1 MKKSLVALST
11 VVVLGAAWTGA
22 SWYTGKLIEQQM
34 GAVVD
39 NANSLLKSN
48 LPKAGVKLGYENYQ
62 RGIFSSKLRYVLRAD
77 GSVTTDDAPLKA
89 GDKVAFQETIDH
101 GPFPFAQ
108 LKKLNLL
115 PSMASVHTELENTPA
130 TNGLFDITKGKS
142 LFTAESRISYSGDI
156 SSTIDVIPLDYQ
168 KDKSA
173 LIFAGATINADVS
186 RDMKAITLDANSG
199 SVIIRGPNQLGQATE
214 TQFLGTTLKSQTH
227 TGQFDISLG
236 NLNLMLKQIKVAVDG
251 KDTLLLGGFKLAS
264 QLDEKDGNL
273 KGQIDY
279 SIDTLKVKNSDFGA
293 GKLSVKIDKLDAKS
307 LKEFVD
313 RYNQQAITML
323 QQAQAMDPTAYQQ
336 QRTDIL
342 LQNLPLL
349 WKGNPSI
356 SIAPLSWKN
365 SKGEST
371 FTLNLDLDLTDPVQ
385 AGSPATSM
393 EKLITRTVKRFDLN
407 LSIPVAM
414 ATETAAQLTLSQGY
428 SAEESQKLA
437 QQQVQGLATMGQIF
451 KLTTLKE
458 GVIGSHF
465 HYADNQV
472 DLNGN
477 KMSLQ
482 EFIGMFG
489 QFGAPVEDGAPA
501 QDAVPAPAQ

>member
-1 MKKSLVALST
+1 MKKSLVAVS
-11 VVVLGAAWTGA
+11 VIVVLGAAWTGA
-22 SWYTGKLIEQQM
+22 SWYTGKLIEQRM
-34 GAVVD
+34 GEVVD
-39 NANSLLKSN
+39 NANSQLKAY

-62 RGIFSSKLRYVLRAD
+62 RGIFSSKIRYVLRAD
-77 GSVTTDDAPLKA
+77 GSVTTDDAPLKP
-89 GDKVAFQETIDH
+89 GDEVAFQETIDH

-108 LKKLNLL
+108 LKKFNLL

-130 TNGLFDITKGKS
+130 TKGLFDITKGKS
-142 LFTAESRISYSGDI
+142 LFTAESRISYSGDT
-156 SSTIDVIPLDYQ
+156 SSAIDVIPLDYQ

-173 LIFAGATINADVS
+173 LKFGGATINADVS
-186 RDMKAITLDANSG
+186 RDMKAITLDANSD
-199 SVIIRGPNQLGQATE
+199 SAVISGPNQFGQTEQVQLLGVS
-214 TQFLGTTLKSQTH
+214 LKSQTH
-227 TGQFDISLG
+227 AGQFDLSLG
-236 NLNLMLKQIKVAVDG
+236 NQNLVLKQIKVAVDG
-251 KDTLLLGGFKLAS
+251 KDTLLLDGFKLAS
-264 QLDEKDGNL
+264 QFGEKDSNL
-273 KGQIDY
+273 NGQIDY
-279 SIDTLKVKNSDFGA
+279 TIDSLKVQNSDFGS
-293 GKLSVKIDKLDAKS
+293 GKLLLKIDKLDAKS

-458 GVIGSHF
+458 GVIGSRF

-472 DLNGN
+472 ELNGN

-482 EFIGMFG
+482 DFIGLFG
-489 QFGAPVEDGAPA
+489 RFGAPAKDGTSA
-501 QDAVPAPAQ
+501 Q

>member
-11 VVVLGAAWTGA
+11 IVVLGAAWTGA
-22 SWYTGKLIEQQM
+22 SWYTGKLIEQRM
-34 GAVVD
+34 GEVVD
-39 NANSLLKSN
+39 NANSQLKTY
-48 LPKAGVKLGYENYQ
+48 LPKAGIKLDYENYQ
-62 RGIFSSKLRYVLRAD
+62 RGIFSSKIRYVLRAD
-77 GSVTTDDAPLKA
+77 GSVTTDDAPLKP
-89 GDKVAFQETIDH
+89 GDEVAFQEIIDH
-101 GPFPFAQ
+101 GPLPFTQ
-108 LKKLNLL
+108 LKKFNLL
-115 PSMASVHTELENTPA
+115 PSMASVHTELENTPV
-130 TNGLFDITKGKS
+130 TNDLFYITKGKS

-214 TQFLGTTLKSQTH
+214 TQFLGTTLKSRTH

-236 NLNLMLKQIKVAVDG
+236 DQSLVFKQLKITVDG
-251 KDTLLLGGFKLAS
+251 KDTLLLGGFKLTS
-264 QLDEKDGNL
+264 HLDEKDGNL

-279 SIDTLKVKNSDFGA
+279 AMDTLKVKNSDFGS

-307 LKEFVD
+307 LKKFVD
-313 RYNQQAITML
+313 RYTQQAKVRS
-323 QQAQAMDPTAYQQ
+323 QQMKNMDPVAFHQHS
-336 QRTDIL
+336 TDIL

-349 WKGNPSI
+349 LQGNPSI

-371 FTLNLDLDLTDPVQ
+371 FTLNMDLTDPAQ
-385 AGSPATSM
+385 AVSPTESPIQLVARS
-393 EKLITRTVKRFDLN
+393 VKNIDANLN
-407 LSIPVAM
+407 IPVAM
-414 ATETAAQLTLSQGY
+414 AMETAARLTLLQGY
-428 SAEESQKLA
+428 SAEESQKVAEL
-437 QQQVQGLATMGQIF
+437 QINGLAEIGQIF

-458 GVIGSHF
+458 GVIGSRF

-472 DLNGN
+472 ELNGN

-482 EFIGMFG
+482 EFIGLFG
-489 QFGAPVEDGAPA
+489 RFGAPAKDGTSA
-501 QDAVPAPAQ
+501 Q